1 MTDAEKLR
9 AIEFLLNDDDYRDFV
24 RDCGADDMAD
34 TFSNNKCRIILTF
47 SKESTIIL
55 TSDIRLRPFS

>member
-34 TFSNNKCRIILTF
+34 TVLSIIQNKPDAFAKDFC
-47 SKESTIIL
+47 KQ
-55 TSDIRLRPFS
+55 